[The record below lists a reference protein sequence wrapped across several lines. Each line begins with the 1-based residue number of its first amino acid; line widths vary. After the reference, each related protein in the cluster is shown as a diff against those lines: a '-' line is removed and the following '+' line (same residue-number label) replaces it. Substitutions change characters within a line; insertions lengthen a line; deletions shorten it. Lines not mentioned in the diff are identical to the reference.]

1 MSIQE
6 LFDRSSETYD
16 RDRRQLIP
24 CYDDFYTIPV
34 EIIPF
39 HQDRELR
46 VLDLGAGTGLLSAAV
61 ASRYPR
67 ALLTL
72 VDLSPAM
79 LRVAE
84 QRFAG
89 KDGERA
95 TFQVLNY
102 CEKPLKGTYD
112 LVVSALSIHHL
123 ADTAK
128 IDLFGKIHTIL
139 EPGGMFINADL
150 VLGENA
156 VTEKICYHTWLK
168 KVREKGIQEEALNA
182 ALERTKEDR
191 LSPLSSQ
198 MDWLR
203 EAGFIDVAN
212 WYRYYSF
219 AVFSGTKPLAGQK

>member
-1 MSIQE
+1 VSIQE

-39 HQDRELR
+39 HKDRELR
-46 VLDLGAGTGLLSAAV
+46 VLDLGAGTGLLSAVV
-61 ASRYPR
+61 AARYPR

-72 VDLSPAM
+72 IDLSPAM
-79 LRVAE
+79 LRIAE
-84 QRFAG
+84 QRFADSAG
-89 KDGERA
+89 ART
-95 TFQVLNY
+95 TFQVMNY

-112 LVVSALSIHHL
+112 LVISALSIHHL
-123 ADTAK
+123 EDTAK
-128 IDLFGKIHTIL
+128 IDLFEKIYTIL

-156 VTEKICYHTWLK
+156 VAEKICYHTWLS

-198 MDWLR
+198 MEWLK

-219 AVFSGTKPLAGQK
+219 AVFSGTKPLTGQE

>member
-6 LFDRSSETYD
+6 LFDRSSKTYD

-24 CYDDFYTIPV
+24 CYDDFYTISV

-39 HQDRELR
+39 HKDRELR

-61 ASRYPR
+61 AARYPR

-84 QRFAG
+84 QRFADG
-89 KDGERA
+89 KGERI
-95 TFQVLNY
+95 TFQVMNY
-102 CEKPLKGTYD
+102 CEKPLTGTYD
-112 LVVSALSIHHL
+112 LVISALSSHHL

-150 VLGENA
+150 VRGENVVA
-156 VTEKICYHTWLK
+156 EKICSHTWLR
-168 KVREKGIQEEALNA
+168 KVREKGIKEETLDA

-198 MDWLR
+198 MEWLR

-219 AVFSGTKPLAGQK
+219 AVFSGTKALAGQ

>member
-24 CYDDFYTIPV
+24 CYDDFYTISV

-39 HQDRELR
+39 HKDRELR

-61 ASRYPR
+61 AARYPR

-84 QRFAG
+84 QRFADG
-89 KDGERA
+89 KGERI
-95 TFQVLNY
+95 TFQVMNY
-102 CEKPLKGTYD
+102 CEKPLTGTYD
-112 LVVSALSIHHL
+112 LVISALSIHHL

-150 VLGENA
+150 VRGENVVA
-156 VTEKICYHTWLK
+156 EKICYHTWLR
-168 KVREKGIQEEALNA
+168 KVREKGVKEETLDA

-198 MDWLR
+198 MEWLR

-219 AVFSGTKPLAGQK
+219 AVFSGTKALAGQ